1 MDEIDRAILT
11 MLQEDGR
18 IPLAEIGRYLG
29 MSRTTVRYR
38 MRELVKSGL
47 IKGYSVTLD
56 PLSLDSALY
65 TMILLRVKP
74 YNIPDCIKQIGHHK
88 EVVQLL
94 RLTGTHNLHATAVF
108 RSPQHLNNYLMTKLD
123 QLPIESYDVLN
134 VVQSIKRSPISL

>member
-1 MDEIDRAILT
+1 

-18 IPLAEIGRYLG
+18 IPLAEISRFLG
-29 MSRTTVRYR
+29 LSRTAIRYR
-38 MRELVKSGL
+38 MRELVKSGI

-56 PLSLDSALY
+56 PLSLDTAIH
-65 TMILLRVKP
+65 TMILLTVKP
-74 YNIPDCIKQIGHHK
+74 YNIPDCIKQMGRHK

-94 RLTGTHNLHATAVF
+94 RLSGTHNLHATAVF

-123 QLPIESYDVLN
+123 LLPIESYDVLN